1 MCGRGSDTLIRDL
14 SGVGRTLS
22 VWKATDQVMEGFHRA
37 GHERINAFP
46 VDEEY
51 WFKQYFDDA
60 EVFAEV
66 RSFYNPAEYRFEI
79 PAARLGEIQSLLAE
93 HEYGLVV
100 VEAVDEF
107 VVVKRKYTTHPRAIF
122 RGAVLQRSV
131 DQFNCFVMRDQA
143 AVDQAIELGAM
154 PLEEAPVEFSL

>member
-1 MCGRGSDTLIRDL
+1 M
-14 SGVGRTLS
+14 LS
-22 VWKATDQVMEGFHRA
+22 VWEAIRRVMEEFHRA

-51 WFKQYFDDA
+51 WFKHYFEDD

-66 RSFYNPAEYRFEI
+66 KLFYNPGEYRFEL
-79 PAARLGEIQSLLAE
+79 PAERLAEIQSLLAE
-93 HEYGLVV
+93 YGYGLVV
-100 VEAVDEF
+100 VEAVEEF

-131 DQFNCFVMRDQA
+131 DQFNCFVMKDQE
-143 AVDQAIELGAM
+143 AVEQAIDLGGE
-154 PLEEAPVEFSL
+154 PLAEAPVDSSL